1 MVASESLWAVTKE
14 KSWIFFPKTRTQ
26 KDNFIEYKN
35 ENNEKLSVKE
45 YLENDE
51 PYLCD
56 IKNDLKLSDN
66 EN

>member
-1 MVASESLWAVTKE
+1 MSSDKGKIMNL
-14 KSWIFFPKTRTQ
+14 FPKDQ
-26 KDNFIEYKN
+26 NPKDNFIEYKN
-35 ENNEKLSVKE
+35 ENNEQLPVKE